1 MSAGQNAAR
10 VCNQAQS
17 LLEQGRYDQAQAL
30 LLPLTQGAHA
40 SAQAHDLLAMLAVTR
55 NQPEAALH
63 HALAAS
69 QLLPENPSVWFTL
82 GRAHKLAGQLAE
94 AIAAYRQALALQPG
108 FAPAW
113 VSLGIALR
121 QNGELDAAIEC
132 YQKAIALAPQLGV
145 AHGNLANALVQRAQR
160 DAAADPAA
168 AVTDEVLTASQKAV
182 DLAPDDAQ
190 VLYNHGLLL
199 YRAGFLP
206 PSAEFFNRSLA
217 VNNSDVQCCLDLGQV
232 LCELNRTREAI
243 SAYEK
248 WLQLNTPHES
258 VLMELGE
265 QLVSVGRIQ
274 QAITVAEQLVQL
286 APEGGGLVLLGNA
299 YLQARRHDE
308 ARAVGERLKALGFAG
323 FLLGLNYFLEDPQE
337 IFDAHEQLRQS
348 LLRQLREQQVQLPPL
363 HLSAQRPAR
372 LRIGLVSGD
381 FAEHSVASFLMPL
394 LQNIDRDRYALTL
407 YSNRATHDPVTLA
420 IKALGHDW
428 LDCLQLN
435 DKQLL
440 ERVRAD
446 QVQVLVDMAGHTLN
460 SRVALFSLR
469 AAPVQIA
476 YLGYST
482 VSGAPAMDWRLTDV
496 CIDSG
501 DLPDFAGEQAL
512 LMQRSMFCYQPNT
525 SPDIAAAPQ
534 LASGVVTFGS
544 FNNVAKL
551 SDATLRLWAQ
561 VLNAVPNSRL
571 LLKARAL
578 GEEIARTN
586 ILDFLQ
592 AQGVAKDRVDLRS
605 RLDGKADHLS
615 LYNEIDVALDCYPYN
630 GATTTCE
637 ALWMGVPVVS
647 LRGRTHTSRMG
658 HSILT
663 AAGKP
668 EWVTRD
674 ADCFVAKA
682 VELAQDLDLRRQWRS
697 QARSWL
703 QASELFDA
711 IGMARSFEAAV
722 DKAWDQAAR
731 QAHAAN

>member
-1 MSAGQNAAR
+1 MSAAQNPAS
-10 VCNQAQS
+10 VCKQAQG
-17 LLEQGRYDQAQAL
+17 LLEQGRYDEAQAL
-30 LLPLTQGAHA
+30 LLPLTQGANA
-40 SAQAHDLLAMLAVTR
+40 SAQAHELLAMLAVTR
-55 NQPEAALH
+55 DQAQPALH

-69 QLLPENPSVWFTL
+69 ALLPDHPSVWFTL
-82 GRAHKLAGQLAE
+82 GRAHKLAGQLPA
-94 AIAAYRQALALQPG
+94 AIAGYRQALALQPG

-121 QNGELDAAIEC
+121 QNGELDPAIEC
-132 YQKAIALAPQLGV
+132 YEKAIALAPQLGV

-160 DAAADPAA
+160 DAAANPAA
-168 AVTDEVLTASQKAV
+168 AVTDEVLAASQRAV
-182 DLAPDDAQ
+182 DLVPDDAQ

-199 YRAGFLP
+199 YRAGYLP
-206 PSAEFFNRSLA
+206 PAAEFFNRSLA
-217 VNNSDVQCCLDLGQV
+217 LNSTDVQCCLDLGQA
-232 LCELNRTREAI
+232 LCELNRSREAI

-265 QLVSVGRIQ
+265 QLVAVGRIQ
-274 QAITVAEQLVQL
+274 QAIAVAEQLVQL
-286 APEGGGLVLLGNA
+286 SPEGAGLVLLGNA
-299 YLQARRHDE
+299 LLQARRHEE
-308 ARAVGERLKALGFAG
+308 ARAIGDRLKELESPG
-323 FLLGLNYFLEDPQE
+323 FLLGLNYFLEDPPE
-337 IFDAHEQLRQS
+337 IFAAHEQLRQS

-363 HLSAQRPAR
+363 PVVAQRPTR

-381 FAEHSVASFLMPL
+381 FAEHSVASFLLPL
-394 LQNIDRDRYALTL
+394 LQNIDRKRYVLTL

-420 IKALGHDW
+420 IKELGHDW

-440 ERVRAD
+440 DRVRAD

-469 AAPVQIA
+469 AAAVQMA

-482 VSGAPAMDWRLTDV
+482 VSGAPAMDWRLTDA

-501 DLPDFAGEQAL
+501 DLPDFAGEQPL
-512 LMQRSMFCYQPNT
+512 ILERSMFCYQPNT

-551 SDATLRLWAQ
+551 SDATLRLWAR

-578 GEEIARTN
+578 GEAVTRTN
-586 ILDFLQ
+586 IFDFLQ
-592 AQGVAKDRVDLRS
+592 GQGVAKDRIDLRS
-605 RLDGKADHLS
+605 RINGKADHLS
-615 LYNEIDVALDCYPYN
+615 LYNDVDVALDCYPYN

-658 HSILT
+658 HSILS

-674 ADCFVAKA
+674 PDSFVVTA
-682 VELAQDLDLRRQWRS
+682 VALANDLALRAAWRE
-697 QARSWL
+697 QARSL
-703 QASELFDA
+703 LKASELFDA
-711 IGMARSFEAAV
+711 VGMARSFETAV
-722 DKAWDQAAR
+722 DQAWAVASAQR
-731 QAHAAN
+731 